1 MCEIWLDNST
11 KWSFVSL
18 FNHVSGGFP
27 LTNRSFIWTRFLLEN
42 LFLKWKCENFH
53 EDLLIFVFGVTGCV
67 SISAFAA
74 LVGIPICIA
83 SSAVGLKSFAI
94 SQ

>member
-1 MCEIWLDNST
+1 M
-11 KWSFVSL
+11 
-18 FNHVSGGFP
+18 
-27 LTNRSFIWTRFLLEN
+27 
-42 LFLKWKCENFH
+42 FLKWKCENFY
-53 EDLLIFVFGVTGCV
+53 EDLLIFVFAVAGCV